1 LVDDECSWIYCLK
14 KRERKRKKKEKE
26 KDGRNESYLA

>member
-14 KRERKRKKKEKE
+14 KRKRKRKKKEKE